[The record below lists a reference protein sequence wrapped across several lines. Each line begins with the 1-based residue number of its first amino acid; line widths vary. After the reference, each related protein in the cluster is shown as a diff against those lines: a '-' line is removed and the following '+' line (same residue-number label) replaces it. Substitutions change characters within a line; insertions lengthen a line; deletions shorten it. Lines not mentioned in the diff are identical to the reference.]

1 VPNPSGV
8 NCAMKKKL
16 VLALCLAAALAA
28 CETPLRS
35 ASAREYQC
43 GRHFVETSGAIQVFG
58 AIFYNRTRDNY
69 KEGNPK
75 SEEYVVDAWKSAVDA
90 GHTHIGRILYRK
102 KGVMYYRGEACV
114 EYKEPA
120 E

>member
-1 VPNPSGV
+1 
-8 NCAMKKKL
+8 MKKKL
-16 VLALCLAAALAA
+16 SLTLCLAAALIG
-28 CETPLRS
+28 CET

-43 GRHFVETSGAIQVFG
+43 GRHFVETSGAIQVIG

-75 SEEYVVDAWKSAVDA
+75 SEEYVVDAWKSEVDA
-90 GHTHIGRILYRK
+90 GRTHIGKILYRK
-102 KGVMYYRGEACV
+102 KGVMYYRGKACV

>member
-1 VPNPSGV
+1 
-8 NCAMKKKL
+8 MKKKL
-16 VLALCLAAALAA
+16 VLALCLAATLTA
-28 CETPLRS
+28 CETALRS

-75 SEEYVVDAWKSAVDA
+75 SEEYVVDAWKSEVDA
-90 GHTHIGRILYRK
+90 GRTHIGRILYRK
-102 KGVMYYRGEACV
+102 KGIMYYRGKACV
-114 EYKEPA
+114 EYKEAA